1 MKVLLIAA
9 SLILLAQIAHSA
21 PGAHGPNGEHI
32 NNDEKVVGQ
41 LGRQADGSVIMPMPH
56 QAMLGITTQIVN
68 ETTVA
73 DTIRMSGVVRPH
85 PEGHAVVQPSSDG
98 RFEAPESGVL
108 TSGKSVKAGEIIGYI
123 RYQDTAYE
131 LASQNSELKVVRNQI
146 AQTQR
151 DVDRLKSLGEL
162 ASKQE
167 LDQLQTQL
175 KNLTEQ
181 EQALQQ
187 GLEKPEAL
195 IAPIDG
201 TIINNNISNGQ
212 WVQAGADLFEITAPS
227 LRVIDATTSD
237 FSRLTSITQ
246 ASLLEDSDVQL
257 RYLGYS
263 PRIAGGLA
271 NVHFEH
277 RGPNDTTV
285 PLLLGQPVTVVAP
298 VDSSI
303 DGLVL
308 PAEALVKNSANLP
321 VVWIKVSAERF
332 MPQVVRYKTLG
343 ESEIVIIAGLGA
355 DNRVVTGGA
364 SLLNQVR

>member
-1 MKVLLIAA
+1 MRLLWILTTFILITQTA
-9 SLILLAQIAHSA
+9 SAA

-32 NNDEKVVGQ
+32 TNDKQVAGQ
-41 LGRQADGSVIMPMPH
+41 SGRQADGSVIMPMPD
-56 QAMLGITTQIVN
+56 QAMLGITTNIVTQSIVS
-68 ETTVA
+68 ET
-73 DTIRMSGVVRPH
+73 IKMSGVVRPH

-108 TSGKSVKAGEIIGYI
+108 PSGKKVSAGQVLGYV

-131 LASQNSELKVVRNQI
+131 LASQNSELQVVRNQI

-151 DVDRLKSLGEL
+151 DVNRLESLGEL

-167 LDQLQTQL
+167 LDQLQTRL

-187 GLEKPEAL
+187 GLEKPETL
-195 IAPIDG
+195 VAPISG
-201 TIINNNISNGQ
+201 TIINNDIRSGQ
-212 WVQAGADLFEITAPS
+212 WIEAGTDLFEIIAPD
-227 LRVIDATTSD
+227 LRVIDA
-237 FSRLTSITQ
+237 SISNLSHLASLTQ
-246 ASLLEDSDVQL
+246 ARLLENSAAKL
-257 RYLGYS
+257 SYIGYS

-271 NVHFEH
+271 SVHFEH
-277 RGPNDTTV
+277 RAAASATE
-285 PLLLGQPVTVVAP
+285 PLLLGQPVTVIAP

-303 DGLVL
+303 EGLVL

-332 MPQVVRYKTLG
+332 MPQIVRYQMLG
-343 ESEIVIIAGLGA
+343 EQSIVITAGLGA
-355 DNRVVTGGA
+355 DNRVVISGA

>member
-1 MKVLLIAA
+1 MRLLSIVTAFIFITHTA
-9 SLILLAQIAHSA
+9 SAA

-32 NNDEKVVGQ
+32 TNEEKVVGQ
-41 LGRQADGSVIMPMPH
+41 LGRQADGSVIMPMPT
-56 QAMLGITTQIVN
+56 QAMLGIATQIVT
-68 ETTVA
+68 ETTISK
-73 DTIRMSGVVRPH
+73 TIKMSGVVRPH

-108 TSGKSVKAGEIIGYI
+108 TSGKSVKAGQVLGYVH
-123 RYQDTAYE
+123 YQDTAYE

-146 AQTQR
+146 AQTRR

-181 EQALQQ
+181 EYALQQ

-195 IAPIDG
+195 VAPIGG
-201 TIINNNISNGQ
+201 TIINNNIRNGQ
-212 WVQAGADLFEITAPS
+212 WIEAGTDLFEIIALD
-227 LRVIDATTSD
+227 LRLVDATTSEVAH
-237 FSRLTSITQ
+237 LTSLSQ
-246 ASLLEDSDVQL
+246 ATLLENSAVKL
-257 RYLGYS
+257 SYIGYS
-263 PRIAGGLA
+263 PRISGGLA
-271 NVHFEH
+271 SVHFES
-277 RGPNDTTV
+277 RGEDDSAA
-285 PLLLGQPVTVVAP
+285 PLLLGQPVTVIAP

-303 DGLVL
+303 NGLVL
-308 PAEALVKNSANLP
+308 PAKALVKNSANLP

-332 MPQVVRYKTLG
+332 MPQAVRYQTLG
-343 ESEIVIIAGLGA
+343 ENEIVVIAGLGA
-355 DNRVVTGGA
+355 DNRVVTAGA